1 MTKKLLARPGA
12 IERIRSLL
20 AHPELALV
28 LPFATSA
35 DEVEL
40 AVRLGIPLYGADP
53 ALDWL
58 GTKSGSR
65 RVFADEGVSH
75 ARGFAVASER
85 DVLDALRE
93 LDSNTAVHKLDRGVG
108 GLGNALVDE
117 RRAIALDDLAGA
129 LELED
134 TEASTGGYLAALA
147 DQGGI
152 VEERIEG
159 TDFRSP
165 SVQLR
170 LSPSGQVEI
179 LSPTIRCSAGLTA
192 RRTSGAAS
200 RPTLNTRRRSRSKR
214 SRSVGGWPARG

>member
-1 MTKKLLARPGA
+1 M
-12 IERIRSLL
+12 
-20 AHPELALV
+20 